1 MTKVNFM
8 DSSTIEVTV
17 LDGEKF
23 VLKSHLPVHYTKQ
36 KPLAASLAKSFDE
49 NFSDDK
55 TSMVYWVL
63 VKMMANEAFSFSY
76 DNSDRSGERGRIGA
90 RIRQLRESKGVEAK
104 QLAIL
109 TGIDASNLCRIEQ
122 GRYSVGLDILSK
134 ISQALGARVDLIE
147 AS

>member
-1 MTKVNFM
+1 MSKVIFL
-8 DSSTIEVTV
+8 DRSTIEVTA
-17 LDGEKF
+17 LDGEKIL
-23 VLKSHLPVHYTKQ
+23 LKSHLPVHYSRQ
-36 KPLAASLAKSFDE
+36 KPLATSLAKSFDE

-63 VKMMANEAFSFSY
+63 MKMMANEAFSFSY
-76 DNSDRSGERGRIGA
+76 DSSDRSGERERIGA
-90 RIRQLRESKGVEAK
+90 RIRQLRESKGIEAK

-134 ISQALGARVDLIE
+134 ISQALGAKVDLIE